1 MVTEQSNT
9 NGSLVMKAIRYY
21 NTKRLESTQ
30 RRVPR
35 LPGSTGI
42 FLSEATGCPR
52 KASLRLLK
60 YTAAKGNE
68 FSQTAMLG
76 GIKGEEKVILI
87 LEAAGWD
94 VTRQYTLQTRWGNGK
109 IDALIDARDGVSSAP
124 MDLYVDR
131 PIVVEIK
138 TYSGDIKWLP
148 RREHV
153 DQCLLYM
160 GLLHLEDNGPVP
172 FGEVTYLLKKAHDD
186 DKEND
191 KIASYP
197 VEWNPE
203 RFQYL
208 THQLDLIDDHVKRG
222 EPVPL
227 TLAGEKSADKPPC
240 QYPNAGRCVY
250 YHHCYGAGT
259 RQLVASGQTT
269 MEF

>member
-1 MVTEQSNT
+1 M
-9 NGSLVMKAIRYY
+9 NGQQLNQESLVMKAIRYY
-21 NTKRLESTQ
+21 NTRRLESTQ

-42 FLSEATGCPR
+42 YLSEATGCPR

-60 YTAAKGNE
+60 YTAAKHSQY
-68 FSQTAMLG
+68 SQTAMLS
-76 GIKGEEKVILI
+76 GIKGEEKIILM
-87 LEAAGWD
+87 LEAAGWN

-109 IDALIDARDGVSSAP
+109 IDALVDARDSASLA
-124 MDLYVDR
+124 DIYVDR

-160 GLLHLEDNGPVP
+160 GLLMLEDGQVP
-172 FGEVTYLLKKAHDD
+172 FGEVTYLLKKSHDADD

-197 VEWNPE
+197 VAWNSE
-203 RFQYL
+203 RFRYL

-227 TLAGEKSADKPPC
+227 SLAGEKSADKPPC
-240 QYPNAGRCVY
+240 QYPHAGKCVY
-250 YHHCYGAGT
+250 FRHCWESNT
-259 RQLVASGQTT
+259 KVLVASGQTT